1 MFIDKSNLLYFC
13 LDKNHH
19 NVSVGPVSPLLL
31 GQAVGKAVGGVG
43 GVSDDPGPQ
52 QAGGRGG
59 YILSVH

>member
-19 NVSVGPVSPLLL
+19 NVSVGPVSPPVL

-59 YILSVH
+59 YILLVR